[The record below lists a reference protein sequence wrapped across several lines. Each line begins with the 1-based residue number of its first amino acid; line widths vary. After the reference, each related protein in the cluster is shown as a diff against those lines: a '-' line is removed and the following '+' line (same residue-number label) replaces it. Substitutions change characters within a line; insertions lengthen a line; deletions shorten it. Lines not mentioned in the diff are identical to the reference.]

1 MNGANKILTVSYGT
15 FSCTL
20 EGFEDPFS
28 MMKAIAEYFRELA
41 AEDRYFGAEPPT
53 PDAAMLHRL
62 AEREIQRR
70 VEAKIKENGVILRAR
85 NDDEPDAAADE
96 MPAAAMAAVS
106 MPMSQPSPIAEQPTP
121 ADSVAARLSRIRSR
135 ETPIDARTV
144 PAYDEDEDTPVARM
158 APMPEPEADFGAEV
172 DLVALT
178 ASVAEAALAEPE
190 VETAAEAQTEIEAT
204 GIEAFTEDDEAQFDA
219 AEAAPEVA
227 DLAAAID
234 LSGDDT
240 VSAIL
245 ARLSSDDEGQT
256 QDDDFAETSADV
268 AEAAQLDVDD
278 SDEPYAEDLAGPEVA
293 ADDEDED
300 DFEDETI
307 ELAASGEEG
316 TTDEAAEDDAG
327 AVLPGRIQ
335 RARARIVRLR
345 PADVADAEVVD
356 EAPETAALE
365 DKPVAEEPGR
375 VIRPARPAR
384 PQQDPDR
391 SFSAPPPQHPRFD
404 ALADES
410 DPAVSR
416 LLAETNSQME
426 GIENRRRLSAIQHLK
441 AAVAATVAERR
452 AGAAKPVNEEDRIDP
467 YRSVLSRIMRPN
479 QAAGS
484 DEPAEIVKDEAPS
497 EAPAKAPAMAPLV
510 LVSAQR
516 IDLPK
521 TDNVTAL
528 RTMQL
533 TNPARPPVLLTELVT
548 REEDEVQPETTDYVD
563 VGDEAALFSDVKG
576 FAEFAERL
584 GAENLPALLEAAA
597 AYAACIEGRTYFSR
611 PQIMRQVDAMTGES
625 ATREDA
631 LRSFGALLRTGR
643 IIKVKR
649 GQYAL
654 SDENDLLAEAR
665 KLVG

>member
-85 NDDEPDAAADE
+85 NDAEPDAAADE
-96 MPAAAMAAVS
+96 MPAASMAAVS
-106 MPMSQPSPIAEQPTP
+106 MPMSQPSQVAEQPAR

-135 ETPIDARTV
+135 EAPIDAQAV
-144 PAYDEDEDTPVARM
+144 PAYDEDEDAPVARM
-158 APMPEPEADFGAEV
+158 APLPEPEADFGSEV

-190 VETAAEAQTEIEAT
+190 VEAAAEAQTEMGSTAN
-204 GIEAFTEDDEAQFDA
+204 EAFVADDDAQFDA
-219 AEAAPEVA
+219 AEAAPEVT

-256 QDDDFAETSADV
+256 QDDDFAETSA
-268 AEAAQLDVDD
+268 EAAQFDVDE
-278 SDEPYAEDLAGPEVA
+278 SDAPYAEDLAGPEVA
-293 ADDEDED
+293 ADRDDED

-307 ELAASGEEG
+307 ELAASGDEG
-316 TTDEAAEDDAG
+316 PTDGAAEDDAG
-327 AVLPGRIQ
+327 AELPGRIQ

-345 PADVADAEVVD
+345 PADVADAEVAD
-356 EAPETAALE
+356 EAPEAAAPD

-384 PQQDPDR
+384 SQQDPDR
-391 SFSAPPPQHPRFD
+391 TFRAPATQHPRFD

-484 DEPAEIVKDEAPS
+484 DEPAEIAKDEAPS
-497 EAPAKAPAMAPLV
+497 EVPAKAPAMAPLV

-521 TDNVTAL
+521 ADNVTTL

>member
-28 MMKAIAEYFRELA
+28 IMKAIAEYFRELA

-85 NDDEPDAAADE
+85 TDDEPDAAEGE
-96 MPAAAMAAVS
+96 MPAAAMATVS
-106 MPMSQPSPIAEQPTP
+106 MPKSQPAPFAEQTAP
-121 ADSVAARLSRIRSR
+121 AESVAARLSRIRSR
-135 ETPIDARTV
+135 EAPIDAQAV

-158 APMPEPEADFGAEV
+158 LSEAEPEADFGSEV

-190 VETAAEAQTEIEAT
+190 VEATAEAQTGIEAT
-204 GIEAFTEDDEAQFDA
+204 EIDAVAEDADAQFYAID
-219 AEAAPEVA
+219 AAPEVA

-256 QDDDFAETSADV
+256 LDNDFAETSAEV
-268 AEAAQLDVDD
+268 TGTPQFDVDH
-278 SDEPYAEDLAGPEVA
+278 SDEPYAEDLAGPDVA
-293 ADDEDED
+293 ADRDEED
-300 DFEDETI
+300 DIEDETV
-307 ELAASGEEG
+307 ELAASGDEG
-316 TTDEAAEDDAG
+316 TTDGAAEDDAG
-327 AVLPGRIQ
+327 AELPGRIQ

-356 EAPETAALE
+356 EAPDAAALD
-365 DKPVAEEPGR
+365 DKPVADEPGR
-375 VIRPARPAR
+375 VVRPARPAR

-391 SFSAPPPQHPRFD
+391 TFSAPAPQHARFD

-484 DEPAEIVKDEAPS
+484 DESAEVVKDEAPS
-497 EAPAKAPAMAPLV
+497 EAPAKALAMAPLV

-521 TDNVTAL
+521 TDNVTTL

-533 TNPARPPVLLTELVT
+533 SNPARPPVLLTELVT
-548 REEDEVQPETTDYVD
+548 REEDEVQPETPDYVD

>member
-85 NDDEPDAAADE
+85 SDDEPDAAVDE

-106 MPMSQPSPIAEQPTP
+106 MPMSQPAHIAEQPAP

-135 ETPIDARTV
+135 EAPIDAQAV
-144 PAYDEDEDTPVARM
+144 PTYDEDEDAPVARM
-158 APMPEPEADFGAEV
+158 APLPEPEADFGSEV

-190 VETAAEAQTEIEAT
+190 VEAAAEAQTEMGSTAN
-204 GIEAFTEDDEAQFDA
+204 EAFVADDDAQFDA

-256 QDDDFAETSADV
+256 QDDDFAETSA
-268 AEAAQLDVDD
+268 EAAQFDVDE
-278 SDEPYAEDLAGPEVA
+278 SDAPYAEDLAGPEVA
-293 ADDEDED
+293 ADRDDED

-307 ELAASGEEG
+307 ELAASGDEG
-316 TTDEAAEDDAG
+316 PTDGAAEDDAG
-327 AVLPGRIQ
+327 AELPGRIQ

-345 PADVADAEVVD
+345 PADVADAEVAD
-356 EAPETAALE
+356 EAPEAAAPD

-384 PQQDPDR
+384 SQQDPDR
-391 SFSAPPPQHPRFD
+391 TFRAPATQHPRFD

-484 DEPAEIVKDEAPS
+484 DEPAEIAKDEAPS
-497 EAPAKAPAMAPLV
+497 EVPAKAPAMAPLV

-521 TDNVTAL
+521 ADNVTTL

>member
-1 MNGANKILTVSYGT
+1 
-15 FSCTL
+15 
-20 EGFEDPFS
+20 